1 MKPDNDEMKELRGSL
16 ETIIS
21 LGTEVWQRQDR
32 AQRVRF
38 NVWPGQSEDGR
49 KYDSAENGA
58 VRPFN
63 GCADSRVPLIDGIIN
78 DDVDL
83 AKLAF
88 FRGQVQAV
96 AVESGDAGRAQNI
109 NTLLKW
115 LRDSEMR
122 DELETE
128 VELAAQYL
136 YGDDPGIVVLSTTWA
151 RDTMMKRLRVTFDDL
166 AGMYATGA
174 ATPEEVDPAALEPEL
189 LGDFADLATN
199 PVREREF
206 LAWLTQLMPMAIP
219 RAVTRAMRE
228 LRKTGET
235 VLPIPQIRENRPRL
249 KALKLFDEFFMP
261 IGTVDLQRARDLHER
276 EWLSETELRERV
288 LTHLW
293 DAEVVEE
300 IIEKGKGQTI
310 VNGQFLSRSA
320 TGMSISLSG
329 AGRIV
334 NEQDNLFEIW
344 WSHSRRADDLG
355 VAEIRCTI
363 WNCAVE
369 RPLTDVPCDYPDG
382 EYPYVYRTRERVGRQ
397 ITDSRGTH
405 VALATHQ
412 YEVKLQRDARSNFT
426 SMAGSPPK
434 KVKMSR
440 GAWDLA
446 IGPDAEIPVNRMDD
460 FEWAPLPNQLP
471 QASIEME
478 RTTKA
483 EADDYS
489 GRMVEGV
496 DANRVSTKMQAKVGN
511 FLQLMRAAFRKLLVL
526 CQHYYTATD
535 LARVTGDD
543 RSPASLTPEDVGG
556 RFDVIIEIDARD
568 LNMEFAMKKLE
579 GFTKLKQLDVDG
591 RLGTDGLIEWG
602 ANGIDPILARKSLR
616 PLETVRAQELKDEQ
630 GNVAKMVLGIEPDMP
645 TEGINAQNRLQV
657 MMQTIQG
664 SPKLTKIFQQDE
676 GFRALV
682 ENRQKYLTQQIKQ
695 EKNKVI
701 GAVGTAPLQQ
711 AGGDAMLA
719 LGGGQAA

>member
-1 MKPDNDEMKELRGSL
+1 MEEELQDLRHDL
-16 ETIIS
+16 ETCIA

-32 AQRVRF
+32 ATRVRF
-38 NVWPGQSEDGR
+38 NLWDGQSDDGR
-49 KYDSAENGA
+49 KHSDALGEEA
-58 VRPFN
+58 RPFE
-63 GCADSRVPLIDGIIN
+63 GAADARVPLIDGIIN

-83 AKLAF
+83 ARLAF

-109 NTLLKW
+109 GTLLKW

-136 YGDDPGIVVLSTTWA
+136 YGDDPGVVVLATTWR
-151 RDTMMKRLRVTFDDL
+151 RDTMTKRLTVTFDDL

-174 ATPEEVDPAALEPEL
+174 ATPAEVDPAALEPEL
-189 LGDFADLATN
+189 LGDFSDLATN
-199 PVREREF
+199 PLREREF
-206 LAWLTQLMPMAIP
+206 LAWLETLMPMATP
-219 RAVTRAMRE
+219 RALTRAMRE
-228 LRKTGET
+228 LRKAGET
-235 VLPIPQIRENRPRL
+235 VLPIPQIRENRPGL
-249 KALKLFDEFFMP
+249 KALKLFDEIFFP
-261 IGTVDLQRARDLHER
+261 IGTVDLQRARSIHER

-288 LTHLW
+288 LTHQW
-293 DAEVVEE
+293 DAAVVEE
-300 IIEKGKGQTI
+300 IIAQGKGQTI
-310 VNGQFLSRSA
+310 VNGQFLSRA
-320 TGMSISLSG
+320 AAGMSIALSG

-355 VAEIRCTI
+355 VAEIRCTV
-363 WNCAVE
+363 WNCAAG

-382 EYPYVYRTRERVGRQ
+382 EYPYVYRTRERIGRQ

-405 VALATHQ
+405 VAIATHQ
-412 YEVKLQRDARSNFT
+412 SEVKLQRDARSNFT
-426 SMAGSPPK
+426 AMAASPPK
-434 KVKMSR
+434 KVKLSR

-446 IGPDAEIPVNRMDD
+446 IGPDVEIPVNRMDD
-460 FEWAPLPNQLP
+460 FEWAPMPNQLP

-483 EADDYS
+483 EADDYA

-496 DANRVSTKMQAKVGN
+496 DPNRVSTKQQAKVGN

-543 RSPASLTPEDVGG
+543 RSPAALTPEDVGG

-579 GFTKLKQLDVDG
+579 GFTKLKQLDADG

-616 PLETVRAQELKDEQ
+616 PLETVRAQEVKDEQ

-645 TEGINAQNRLQV
+645 TEGINPQNRLQV
-657 MMQTIQG
+657 MLQTIQG
-664 SPKLTKIFQQDE
+664 SKKLMGIYQKDE
-676 GFRALV
+676 DFRALV

-695 EKNKVI
+695 ERNKII

-711 AGGDAMLA
+711 GMGGPQQA